1 MNILPKTEM
10 IACVVSLMLGLS
22 GCSSVKTQRDVAIVP
37 TPLSMEKGTG
47 SFTFGPNTVI
57 TVPTEEQKPVAGLFA
72 SLFTR
77 SAGFTPKVQVGT
89 EGDVCLELDKNLP
102 EDAYEMQVSSGQ
114 IRVKASDSKG
124 LFYGLQNLRLLLP
137 PAIESSTAQDTVE
150 WTVPEMT
157 VKDAPRLGYRGF
169 MLDVSRYFLPKEELL
184 RMIDCMALLKLNR
197 LHLHLTDDN
206 GWRLEIKKYPKL
218 TEVGAWKVDRQH
230 LPFPERRNP
239 KRGEPATV
247 GGYYTQADMKEIIA
261 YAADR
266 QIEIIPEI
274 DIPAHSNA
282 ALASYPEYA
291 CPVVKDFI
299 GVIPGLGGKN
309 AEIIFCGGNE
319 KTYEFL
325 QDVLDEVIA
334 LFPSRYIHLGGDE
347 ATKTNWKKCP
357 LCQARIREEHL
368 ADEEALQGYFMG
380 RMSDYV
386 RSKGKEVM
394 GWDEL
399 TNSKLPEDAI
409 IFGWQGFGNAALKAA
424 EQGHRFV
431 MTPARVAYL
440 IRYQGPQWFEPL
452 TYFGNNTLKG
462 LFDYEPVQEG
472 WKPEYEKLLMG
483 VQASMWTE
491 FCNKP
496 EDVFYLVFPRLAALA
511 EIAWVPKN
519 QKDWNVFLK
528 GLDNYTAH
536 LEQKDVVYARSMFNI
551 QHRII
556 PNDNGALTLTL
567 ECERPDVD
575 IHYTLD
581 GTEPTATSPRYTQAL
596 TLKENVTVKAATF
609 AGNEQQG
616 KTLILPVEW
625 NKATAKPLVNAA
637 SGMEVLVNGLR
648 GSLKQT
654 DFEWY
659 TGAMSVT
666 VDLQQPEDIRSCTA
680 GCITN
685 YGMAVHKPKSMT
697 VELSDD
703 NLHFKEA
710 GKLTFTDDE
719 IFREGNFIED
729 LRIDV
734 DHARA
739 RYIRF
744 TFEAPSNCPADH
756 VRPGQPS
763 RVYLDELIIR

>member
-22 GCSSVKTQRDVAIVP
+22 RCSSVKTQRDVAIVP

-157 VKDAPRLGYRGF
+157 VKDAPRFGYRGF